1 MKTSVYEYI
10 ADNRIIQAR
19 FSNMLTNNNWS
30 FAGIVRGIE
39 ETFARNCDL
48 RIIWACGSELW
59 GESDFSIAKSD
70 REIHRR

>member
-1 MKTSVYEYI
+1 
-10 ADNRIIQAR
+10 
-19 FSNMLTNNNWS
+19 MLTNKNWS

-48 RIIWACGSELW
+48 RIIWACESKLW